1 MGACAARHAAL
12 NDGVP
17 CLSWPTITG
26 LVLHCRCSDCVA
38 QDHCGFCSTSAAGTS
53 GSCLAGSVKGP
64 STAVCVG
71 NTAIGKPGLGL
82 AWFWVATAQGANQCP

>member
-1 MGACAARHAAL
+1 
-12 NDGVP
+12 
-17 CLSWPTITG
+17 
-26 LVLHCRCSDCVA
+26 
-38 QDHCGFCSTSAAGTS
+38 
-53 GSCLAGSVKGP
+53 VKGP